1 MTTQE
6 DVRRWLKEAQ
16 ERKAKF
22 MIVVVDTFDYEDYPV
37 FCLTEEECNEKY
49 HNPGQMQRIMEVY
62 DLSLDIEK
70 QINEVRAFH
79 PPK

>member
-6 DVRRWLKEAQ
+6 DVKRWLNEAK

-37 FCLTEEECNEKY
+37 FCLTAEECLEKSR
-49 HNPGQMQRIMEVY
+49 NPGQMQRIMEVY
-62 DLSLDIEK
+62 DLSLDLDT
-70 QINEVRAFH
+70 QVNERRAYH
-79 PPK
+79 LPA